1 MYYTG
6 FADEACKNID
16 GQIKATLD
24 LGWKYIE
31 SRNIGGVNI
40 HDLPEAEFEEVCGK
54 LADANISINCF
65 GSAVANWGW
74 SPFSEEDFQK
84 TTEQLKRALVR
95 MEKLNC
101 KMIRAMSFV
110 AQWERPAFDPEVEK
124 EVFKKV
130 SALVKM
136 CEDAGVMYL
145 HENCNNYGGMSWK
158 HTLKLIENVKSPNFR
173 LVFDTG
179 NPVLN
184 FDRSTG
190 SDKLEVLQDS
200 FEFYRNVREFI
211 YYVHI
216 KDAICEEADNV
227 KGGFAKAKFTV
238 PGEGNGRVKEI
249 VKDLLKNGYD
259 GGFSIEPHMVK
270 VFHEEAADDNSVN
283 TNYAEYGR
291 RFVALVENAKAEIAA
306 GI

>member
-1 MYYTG
+1 
-6 FADEACKNID
+6 
-16 GQIKATLD
+16 
-24 LGWKYIE
+24 
-31 SRNIGGVNI
+31 
-40 HDLPEAEFEEVCGK
+40 
-54 LADANISINCF
+54 
-65 GSAVANWGW
+65 
-74 SPFSEEDFQK
+74 
-84 TTEQLKRALVR
+84 
-95 MEKLNC
+95 
-101 KMIRAMSFV
+101 
-110 AQWERPAFDPEVEK
+110 
-124 EVFKKV
+124 
-130 SALVKM
+130 M
-136 CEDAGVMYL
+136 CEDAGIMYL

-227 KGGFAKAKFTV
+227 KGGFAKAKFTF

-291 RFVALVENAKAEIAA
+291 RFMALVENAKAEIAA